1 MLAYYYRCMN
11 PQLWLSL
18 DGICNTLKT
27 ARPHIK
33 WLVANNYLEMI
44 PGPKK
49 GLEGCRFLDP
59 TPAYADRLRLA
70 EMIYQRRV
78 PLPADMDLSEKAI
91 LTRTEIAAILGWT
104 DNYAQRYLKDNKV
117 PSVKIGAVKHGGVRL
132 YTVKAVR
139 DMLWRRRGR
148 KAGVSANR
156 APFLVAELIDFFL
169 KHAAEAADGIPTD
182 ADFAEDDLFQKKLRA
197 ILKMP
202 TGKKELA
209 MRELWQKV
217 ETAKA
222 AAHILSSPPTPAAA
236 CSSVHS
242 ARPDASLDSSR

>member
-27 ARPHIK
+27 TRPHVK

-49 GLEGCRFLDP
+49 GFDGSRFLDP

-91 LTRTEIAAILGWT
+91 LTRSEIATILGWT

-117 PSVKIGAVKHGGVRL
+117 ASVKIGALKHGGVRL
-132 YTVKAVR
+132 YTVMAVR
-139 DMLWRRRGR
+139 QMLWRRQGR
-148 KAGVSANR
+148 KTSAQR
-156 APFLVAELIDFFL
+156 SPFLITELIDFFL

-182 ADFAEDDLFQKKLRA
+182 ADLAEDDVFQKKLRA
-197 ILKMP
+197 VLKMP
-202 TGKKELA
+202 AGKKEAA

-222 AAHILSSPPTPAAA
+222 AAHILSSPPTPDAA
-236 CSSVHS
+236 CSSAHS
-242 ARPDASLDSSR
+242 PQQDASLDSSR